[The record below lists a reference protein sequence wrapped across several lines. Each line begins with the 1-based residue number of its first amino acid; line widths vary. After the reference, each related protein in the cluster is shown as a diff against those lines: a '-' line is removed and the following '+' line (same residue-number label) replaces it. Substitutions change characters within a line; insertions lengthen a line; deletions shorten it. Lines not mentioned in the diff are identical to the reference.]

1 MKRSPIWKRLDEFL
15 LCSLLLFLGSH
26 TSQALE
32 IVLADNLSES
42 FDGYVGVSNTQWVA
56 QAFTTNSAGF
66 ELNSVSL
73 RLFNNSGTTGTFEL
87 QIWNSVEPGGRPGE
101 KVGSAIYSGL
111 AEGLSSTAPGLLTV
125 TGLEMTLAT
134 NTTYYIVAIGVSLT
148 DVDIAGDLYPGS
160 LGWSSTPSNDGT
172 GFPAAKWDSTDSGLN
187 WIGPFTGYN
196 YGMRVTAVPEPS
208 TWALAGLGVLALGWS
223 RRAAIFKAAA

>member
-32 IVLADNLSES
+32 IVLADNLSEN

-73 RLFNNSGTTGTFEL
+73 RLFTIQALQGRSNCKSGIL
-87 QIWNSVEPGGRPGE
+87 WNLEEDQVKRSVPQYTRALP
-101 KVGSAIYSGL
+101 KV
-111 AEGLSSTAPGLLTV
+111 
-125 TGLEMTLAT
+125 
-134 NTTYYIVAIGVSLT
+134 
-148 DVDIAGDLYPGS
+148 
-160 LGWSSTPSNDGT
+160 
-172 GFPAAKWDSTDSGLN
+172 
-187 WIGPFTGYN
+187 
-196 YGMRVTAVPEPS
+196 
-208 TWALAGLGVLALGWS
+208 
-223 RRAAIFKAAA
+223 